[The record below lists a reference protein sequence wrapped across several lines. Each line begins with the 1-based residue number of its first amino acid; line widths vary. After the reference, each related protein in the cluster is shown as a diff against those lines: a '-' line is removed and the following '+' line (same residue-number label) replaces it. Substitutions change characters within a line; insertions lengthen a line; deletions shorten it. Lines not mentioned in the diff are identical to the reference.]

1 MKNLPAAASK
11 AHMNRILLLL
21 PLLSGLAASAA
32 DAPLTE
38 SFARGGLPN
47 FFAKLERGETVRI
60 GYLGGSITAQ
70 EGWRP
75 KSLKWFQ
82 QQYPKAA
89 ISEINAAIGGTG
101 SDLGVFRVRHDVLDF
116 KPDLLFVE
124 FAVND
129 GGASPEQIYRC
140 MEGIVRQ
147 TWRDNPAADICYVYT
162 IAGNMLDTLKKEEL
176 PRSYTA
182 METIAAHYGIPSIN
196 MGLPVARLER
206 DGKLIFK
213 GKKPKTDEEKAALG
227 DKILFSDDGVHPFPE
242 TGHQVY
248 LEAIARGMALIKPA
262 GRVAP
267 HPLSAPFTADN
278 WEQAKLVP
286 LSQAKLSAGWTQLDF
301 ATNKFAKGY
310 SKRLPELWKANQP
323 GETIQF
329 KFRGISAGVY
339 DLLGPDCGQVIVTLD
354 DKKPSVR
361 PRFDAYCTYHRL
373 ASLSIGSNLTNA
385 VHTVKLEIHPDQ
397 PDKAKIL
404 SQRNEKI
411 DKPERFNDR
420 AWYAGALMLI
430 GDLVKE

>member
-1 MKNLPAAASK
+1 MKTNISFLLLAACLSLPAAE
-11 AHMNRILLLL
+11 NQ
-21 PLLSGLAASAA
+21 LAEC
-32 DAPLTE
+32 APRT
-38 SFARGGLPN
+38 GLPN
-47 FFAKLERGETVRI
+47 FYAKLEHGDTVRI

-70 EGWRP
+70 DGWRP
-75 KSLKWFQ
+75 KTLKWFQ
-82 QQYPKAA
+82 QQYPKAT

-101 SDLGVFRVRHDVLDF
+101 SDLGVFRLRHDVLEF

-147 TWRDNPAADICYVYT
+147 TWRDNPATDICYVYT

-176 PRSYTA
+176 PRSYAA
-182 METIAAHYGIPSIN
+182 MEKIAEHYGIPTIN
-196 MGLPVARLER
+196 MGLAVARLEK

-227 DKILFSDDGVHPFPE
+227 DKILFSDDSVHPFPD

-248 LEAIARGMALIKPA
+248 LESIVRGMALIKPA
-262 GRVAP
+262 GKVAP
-267 HPLSAPFTADN
+267 HKVGEPFTADN

-286 LSQAKLSAGWTQLDF
+286 LSQAKLSAGWTKLDF

-329 KFRGISAGVY
+329 KFRGISASVY

-354 DKKPSVR
+354 DKKPSIR

-373 ASLSIGSNLTNA
+373 ASLGIGSNLTNT

-430 GDLVKE
+430 GDLVNE